1 MPDIIMEITVS
12 NKIVIQG
19 APSTFRRLLQEKL
32 TFSNPAYIN
41 AQKYGRSTWGIKQEI
56 RGYERAGTDLI
67 IPRGFT
73 GHLLRLSAEMNVRFN
88 IIDKTRILPEVHFTF
103 TGELRNYQVE
113 AVKDVLG
120 HDFGVLSAGTG
131 SGKTVMA
138 LAVIASRKQPTL
150 IIVHTRELLQQ
161 WIDRS
166 CQFLDMAPEEI
177 GVIGGGKKR
186 IGDRLTIATVQ
197 SLYKIAGEISRN
209 FGHIIIDEC
218 HHCPSRTFTEALS
231 AFDSRFML
239 GLSATPYRG
248 DKLSRLMY
256 WSLGDKVHEVDKA
269 RLEKEGSILKPEVII
284 RNTGFVSEYDLTEEY
299 AAGITELTENGP
311 RNMLIVSDVVSYLQE
326 NNGPVMVL
334 SDRKAHCEMLAKMLI
349 DLGVNAEILIGDL
362 PKAMREEAV
371 EKIRAGKVQAICA
384 TGSLIGEGFDLPTAS
399 ALFMG
404 CPIKYKGKLIQ
415 YAGRVLRPAPGKKKA
430 LLYDYQDIYEPV
442 LMAAARSRQRVYDE
456 SVQNAP

>member
-1 MPDIIMEITVS
+1 MEIIVS
-12 NKIVIQG
+12 NHIELRNVPPTLARIIRECLTLENPKYAEAVKRG
-19 APSTFRRLLQEKL
+19 RWTGNLEK
-32 TFSNPAYIN
+32 
-41 AQKYGRSTWGIKQEI
+41 
-56 RGYERAGTDLI
+56 DLHFYQDTPGGLI
-67 IPRGFT
+67 LPRGFVLQ
-73 GHLLRLSAEMNVRFN
+73 LLHMTTKAEISWR
-88 IIDKTRILPEVHFTF
+88 IIDQRRTLPSVDLTF
-103 TGELRNYQVE
+103 TGKLRPYQAE
-113 AVKDVLG
+113 ATRNVLK
-120 HDFGVLSAGTG
+120 HDFGCLSASTG
-131 SGKTVMA
+131 SGKTTMA
-138 LAVIASRKQPTL
+138 LSVIAARKQPTL
-150 IIVHTRELLQQ
+150 IIVHTKELLQQ

-334 SDRKAHCEMLAKMLI
+334 SDRKAHCEMLVKMLI

-371 EKIRAGKVQAICA
+371 DKIRAGKVQAICA